1 MELSIAQARDLSSDA
16 VLSVS
21 LGSFHRIAAVGSKE
35 PLVFP
40 ADALQLQSKGSSAPS
55 IKI

>member
-21 LGSFHRIAAVGSKE
+21 LGSFHRLAAVGSRE
-35 PLVFP
+35 PLVFL
-40 ADALQLQSKGSSAPS
+40 AEARSRAKA
-55 IKI
+55 